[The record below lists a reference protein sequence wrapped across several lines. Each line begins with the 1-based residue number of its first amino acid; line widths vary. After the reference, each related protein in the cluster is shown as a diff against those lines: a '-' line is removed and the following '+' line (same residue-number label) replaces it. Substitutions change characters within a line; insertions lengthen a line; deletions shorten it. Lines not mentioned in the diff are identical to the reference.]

1 MTTTGSNIA
10 VFILV
15 SFSFGLSLC
24 GFLYE
29 KFRLHST
36 LRNNYFT
43 PHVIVNVIVTSF
55 IIVLVF
61 LGKL

>member
-15 SFSFGLSLC
+15 SFSFGLSLL

-36 LRNNYFT
+36 FWNNYFT

-55 IIVLVF
+55 IIILVF